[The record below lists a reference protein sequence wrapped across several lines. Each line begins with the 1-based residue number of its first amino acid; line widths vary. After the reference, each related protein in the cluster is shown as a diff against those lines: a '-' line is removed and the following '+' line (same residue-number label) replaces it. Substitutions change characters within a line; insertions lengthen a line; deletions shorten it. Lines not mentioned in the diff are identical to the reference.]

1 MFDTSKKNK
10 RKSFFIVFVFVIF
23 IFALVYFVCNLCEL
37 DSIFIVP
44 TAIILSVS
52 SAVGAYYNSDKI
64 VLSMSNAKPATMEQ
78 NKKMINNLE
87 GLCLAAGLPIPKL
100 YIIEDS
106 APNAFA
112 TGRNPSNAVIC
123 VTTGLLDKLDDY
135 ELEGVLAH
143 ELSHIKNYDILLQT
157 IVIVFVGFVSIMA
170 DLCLRMIGHSG
181 GRRRDRDEEGGNPV
195 QGIILLVWIVFILL
209 SPIAAELMK
218 LALSRKREFLAD
230 SSAIELT
237 RNPQGL
243 IDALL
248 KISNDDAQL
257 RSANK
262 STASMYICNPLKGD
276 ESTGF
281 WAKLY
286 MTHPPIEDRVEAL
299 KNIS

>member
-1 MFDTSKKNK
+1 MFETTKKNK
-10 RKSFFIVFVFVIF
+10 RKSYFIIF
-23 IFALVYFVCNLCEL
+23 CFIILIVALIYFVSLLFDFE
-37 DSIFIVP
+37 SAIIIP
-44 TAIILSVS
+44 TAIIIAIC

-64 VLSMSNAKPATMEQ
+64 VLSMSNAKPATIEQ

-87 GLCLAAGLPIPKL
+87 GLCMAAGLPIPKL
-100 YIIEDS
+100 YIIENA

-157 IVIVFVGFVSIMA
+157 IVIVFVGFVSIMR
-170 DLCLRMIGHSG
+170 DFCFRMLGHSG
-181 GRRRDRDEEGGNPV
+181 GRRRDRDDEGVNPV
-195 QGIILLVWIVFILL
+195 QGIILLVGAVFILL

-248 KISNDDAQL
+248 KISSDPAEI
-257 RSANK
+257 RSATK
-262 STASMYICNPLKGD
+262 TTASMYICSPLRGKD
-276 ESTGF
+276 AQS
-281 WAKLY
+281 KLY
-286 MTHPPIEDRVEAL
+286 MTHPPIEERIEAL
-299 KNIS
+299 KHIS

>member
-10 RKSFFIVFVFVIF
+10 RKSFFIIFCFVIF
-23 IFALVYFVCNLCEL
+23 MFVLVYFVSEL
-37 DSIFIVP
+37 SGIDSALIVP
-44 TAIILSVS
+44 ISIIFSIISAI
-52 SAVGAYYNSDKI
+52 GAYYNSDKI
-64 VLSMSNAKPATMEQ
+64 VLNMNNAHPATMEQ
-78 NKKMINNLE
+78 NRRMINNLE
-87 GLCLAAGLPIPKL
+87 GLCLAAGLPMPKL
-100 YIIEDS
+100 YIINDS

-112 TGRNPSNAVIC
+112 TGRNPPNSVIC
-123 VTTGLLDKLDDY
+123 VTTGLLDKLNDY

-157 IVIVFVGFVSIMA
+157 VVVVFVGFVSILA
-170 DLCLRMIGHSG
+170 DLCLRVGLGSNKKNNNNNNSSAQAIIMLIG
-181 GRRRDRDEEGGNPV
+181 
-195 QGIILLVWIVFILL
+195 LVFVIL

-248 KISNDDAQL
+248 KISSDDEPLEA
-257 RSANK
+257 ANK
-262 STASMYICNPLKGD
+262 STASMYICSPLKGK
-276 ESTGF
+276 ESKGF
-281 WAKLY
+281 LAKLY
-286 MTHPPIEDRVEAL
+286 MTHPPIEDRIEAL

>member
-1 MFDTSKKNK
+1 MFDTSRKNK
-10 RKSFFIVFVFVIF
+10 RKSLFIVSCFVIF
-23 IFALVYFVCNLCEL
+23 MFALVYFVCYLCEV

-44 TAIILSVS
+44 IAITLSVL
-52 SAVGAYYNSDKI
+52 SAAGAYYNSDKI

-78 NKKMINNLE
+78 NKRMINNLE
-87 GLCLAAGLPIPKL
+87 GLCIAAGLPMPKL
-100 YIIEDS
+100 YIVEDS
-106 APNAFA
+106 SPNAFA
-112 TGRNPSNAVIC
+112 TGRNPSHAVIC
-123 VTTGLLDKLDDY
+123 VTTGLLDKLNDY

-157 IVIVFVGFVSIMA
+157 IVIVFVGFVSIIS
-170 DLCLRMIGHSG
+170 DFYFRMLGHSG
-181 GRRRDRDEEGGNPV
+181 GRRRDRDDEGGNPIQILLLFV
-195 QGIILLVWIVFILL
+195 GIIFVIL

-248 KISNDDAQL
+248 KISSDEEPL
-257 RSANK
+257 KSANK
-262 STASMYICNPLKGD
+262 STASMYICNPLKGE
-276 ESTGF
+276 ESQGF

-286 MTHPPIEDRVEAL
+286 MTHPPIEERIEAL
-299 KNIS
+299 KHIS